1 MLLGT
6 APDRENAY
14 AVNLAAHGGGPC
26 TVFHGTTLDRL
37 YPILQHGLELQG
49 SFGGMLG
56 GELGHGIYTTSD
68 LAMALGYA
76 NASSHAH
83 TELGWEEN
91 DLSPTKVLLICELAA
106 KEKWE
111 GSPSVYVTTDP
122 SFLAVR
128 YVCLLNAD
136 FLAMAGALLENGS
149 ATVLTQKH
157 KNLRS

>member
-1 MLLGT
+1 
-6 APDRENAY
+6 
-14 AVNLAAHGGGPC
+14 
-26 TVFHGTTLDRL
+26 
-37 YPILQHGLELQG
+37 
-49 SFGGMLG
+49 MLG

-149 ATVLTQKH
+149 VTVLMQKH
-157 KNLRS
+157 QNLRS